1 MSEIAAIEE
10 QLNGVEK
17 YAMYFLEEETAEYAA
32 EQLRLAEV
40 SGYMDGEI
48 VCRWQCI
55 DQLLHGVPL
64 TLPKFSETYT

>member
-40 SGYMDGEI
+40 CGYIMGALCA
-48 VCRWQCI
+48 V
-55 DQLLHGVPL
+55 
-64 TLPKFSETYT
+64 